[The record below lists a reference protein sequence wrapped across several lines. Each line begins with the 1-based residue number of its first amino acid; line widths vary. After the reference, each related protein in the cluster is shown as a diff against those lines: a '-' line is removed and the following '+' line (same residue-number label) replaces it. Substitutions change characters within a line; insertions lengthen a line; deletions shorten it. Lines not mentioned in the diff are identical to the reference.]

1 MQLVLHI
8 GTEKTGSTSIQ
19 EFLRNNRDR
28 LYENKIYIPL
38 STMWGNGNQGWFRFF
53 AHKDTYY
60 DEFTAT
66 EFQNDEQ
73 QKLSF
78 FANLIEQFSAEINES
93 SLTCDTVIISSE
105 HLSSRLV
112 DNEEIIRLHDFCTS
126 LFQTIKVI
134 IYIREP
140 LSFAISLFSQRL
152 KGGAII
158 DSLYD
163 ANNCTFNSYDLLI
176 QSWNECFPNAEFV
189 VRRFQED
196 SLVDGDVQKDFFDQT
211 MSNLDINDYQ
221 LSKKANLSLSLTG
234 MVVQRRMNML
244 FPRLIDGKQNPF
256 WPNLN
261 TFIAEHTN
269 DGTQFLPTLDEFN
282 SYNEFFLQSNE
293 AIREKYF
300 PEDEILFSHRFS
312 FSPNKINLNSISV
325 NPEIYEYLISVLWRR
340 NQRFHRRK

>member
-1 MQLVLHI
+1 MQLILHI

-19 EFLRNNRDR
+19 EFLRNNRAR

-53 AHKDTYY
+53 AHKHSYY

-66 EFQNDEQ
+66 EFQNNEQ
-73 QKLSF
+73 RKSSF
-78 FANLIEQFSAEINES
+78 FTNLIDQFSAEINES

-105 HLSSRLV
+105 HLSSRLL
-112 DNEEIIRLHDFCTS
+112 DKEDISRLHDFCAS
-126 LFQTIKVI
+126 LFETIKVI

-140 LSFAISLFSQRL
+140 LSYAISLFSQRL

-158 DSLYD
+158 DCLPD
-163 ANNCTFNSYDLLI
+163 ASNCRFTSHDLLI
-176 QSWNECFPNAEFV
+176 QSWIECFPNTEFV

-196 SLVDGDVQKDFFDQT
+196 ALVDGDIQKDFFCIS
-211 MSNLDINDYQ
+211 MSTLDINGYQ

-256 WPNLN
+256 WPHLN

-269 DGTQFLPTLDEFN
+269 DGSQFLPTLEEFN
-282 SYNEFFLQSNE
+282 RYKEFFLESNE
-293 AIREKYF
+293 FIRQKYF
-300 PEDEILFSHRFS
+300 PEVEILFNDQFNL
-312 FSPNKINLNSISV
+312 SPAKINLSSV
-325 NPEIYEYLISVLWRR
+325 PVDPEIYEHLISVLWRR
-340 NQRFHRRK
+340 NQRSHW